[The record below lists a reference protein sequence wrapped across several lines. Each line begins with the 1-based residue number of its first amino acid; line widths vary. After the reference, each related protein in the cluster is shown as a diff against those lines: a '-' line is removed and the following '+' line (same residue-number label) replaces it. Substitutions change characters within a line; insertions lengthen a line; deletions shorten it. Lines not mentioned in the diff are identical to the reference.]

1 MIGSYPIGTFP
12 YGRVESDAGVAV
24 VSLGIAEAIASANDA
39 TTQVLFR
46 LQPTPAQATA
56 QAIGSNIGLGLGTA
70 TASTSGVDAALK
82 LFIALGVSEA
92 DAQALGAGIQTILNA
107 NPAEATAQGLLAS
120 TPVTLVTAIAESIA
134 QGNNIASKHLLDL
147 GFAQS
152 EAEAN
157 DLITKTI
164 LETIFATA
172 IASGQ
177 TPVPLIRFKIGRAE
191 GIASGNDI
199 VPKVDLALGNAE
211 AAAEAIDMGGVGLGI
226 FPAEAIVNAQD
237 IVPKTFLDTETG
249 EVVADALVIVPLSKL
264 ALAPAEAIVNG
275 ISTDIGIET
284 TEAAAIATALDGS
297 VRINVNIIPE
307 IVVTR
312 SEDLTQNVL
321 KVLNS
326 ELGNVN
332 IYRASD
338 HRATFAKIANAQ
350 TSPFTDSNLDASRNY
365 KYKATF
371 VLTANIGGQDEDF
384 EGPKSNPSYTI
395 GNNTL

>member
-1 MIGSYPIGTFP
+1 MFGAYPIGSFP
-12 YGRVESDAGVAV
+12 IGSIVQETGLAL
-24 VSLGIAEAIASANDA
+24 VSLEVAEATTSGNAIQPFVVLELGNAEASASSVGA
-39 TTQVLFR
+39 TVRR
-46 LQPTPAQATA
+46 L
-56 QAIGSNIGLGLGTA
+56 IDLG
-70 TASTSGVDAALK
+70 
-82 LFIALGVSEA
+82 F
-92 DAQALGAGIQTILNA
+92 
-107 NPAEATAQGLLAS
+107 AEATAEPLSFGEKVAPS
-120 TPVTLVTAIAESIA
+120 
-134 QGNNIASKHLLDL
+134 L
-147 GFAQS
+147 G
-152 EAEAN
+152 
-157 DLITKTI
+157 
-164 LETIFATA
+164 FATA

-177 TPVPLIRFKIGRAE
+177 LPVPIIRFKIGRAE
-191 GIASGNDI
+191 GAAQAVNF
-199 VPKVDLALGNAE
+199 VPKTFLDTSVADGESLAVDIITSTKLSGGVAE
-211 AAAEAIDMGGVGLGI
+211 ALVQANDLTLLTSLATIAAEAQAQGNDLGLKVFPDLTVGEAIAQANNMGGVGLGI
-226 FPAEAIVNAQD
+226 FPATSVVNAQD
-237 IVPKTFLDTETG
+237 IVPKSFLDTQTG
-249 EVVADALVIVPLSKL
+249 QAQADALILVPLSKL
-264 ALAPAEAIVNG
+264 ALTPAEAIVNG

-338 HRATFAKIANAQ
+338 HRATFAKIADAQ